1 MIDEGVVE
9 IDRARAYERKKCVR
23 EVRAQADDYRRAAR
37 ATKADG
43 TFCFDKQK
51 RGQFITS
58 AEALEQMASI
68 MEGRQ

>member
-1 MIDEGVVE
+1 MIDAGEME
-9 IDRARAYERKKCVR
+9 AEARTDERRRCVR

-51 RGQFITS
+51 RGKFMTS
-58 AEALEQMASI
+58 AEALEQMALI
-68 MEGRQ
+68 LEGRQ